1 MTTVRKDGHDAKS
14 FTTYLKRRKLWQ
26 LLREG
31 TKHQGEVLMA
41 DAFRYRYAQAS
52 HAAGLATDSEHCPSN
67 RAALEV
73 HLSRYSDAPL
83 TPDAKSN
90 LYSKVSA
97 ETTKV
102 K

>member
-31 TKHQGEVLMA
+31 TKHQGEVLTA
-41 DAFRYRYAQAS
+41 NAFRYRYAQAS
-52 HAAGLATDSEHCPSN
+52 HAAGLPIANIAQAIGHAIEM
-67 RAALEV
+67 
-73 HLSRYSDAPL
+73 HLSSYSDAPL
-83 TPDAKSN
+83 TPDAKSD
-90 LYSKVSA
+90 LYSKVNA

-102 K
+102 N

>member
-1 MTTVRKDGHDAKS
+1 MTTVREDGHDAES

-26 LLREG
+26 LLREEA
-31 TKHQGEVLMA
+31 KHQDEVLTA
-41 DAFRYRYAQAS
+41 NAFRDRYAQAS
-52 HAAGLATDSEHCPSN
+52 HAAGLPAQAIGH
-67 RAALEV
+67 ALEV

-83 TPDAKSN
+83 TPDAKSD
-90 LYSKVSA
+90 LYSKVNA